1 MKKILIILL
10 MILSISLVACSDKYE
25 KIYNKAIEVTE
36 KAYKK
41 EGKVGE
47 VIIEKFYGEYNGVYV
62 LNPYL
67 KGYDGGYR
75 GSEGF
80 YKVENYRF
88 SFGSEDNMAYAIYDN
103 TFYGFNEAYELGL
116 LTLDDIKEIYE
127 IHCTPLLLEA
137 KYAYYERY
145 LSDFKDASYKDVK
158 LEEEFLSCR
167 STGYIQTYDYAL
179 FKLSSEYIAN
189 DEINDVFEIGKMK
202 FEFKNQNDI
211 IYLVY
216 NNQLYTLK
224 EAYES
229 FDFIKERIN
238 EIYVLNLEN
247 NVTSLSY
254 EWLKEYYNEYYTNH
268 FKSENVKI
276 TDVVGIYGTT
286 IVVLVEPVNGISDN
300 HEKIYQKGGLEFV
313 LNGKYYDI
321 EVIDLKE
328 NDIVRFD
335 KSSSYLEKENYQDIW
350 NKLFAN

>member
-127 IHCTPLLLEA
+127 IHCTHLLLEA

-145 LSDFKDASYKDVK
+145 LKKIKGTTWKDVK
-158 LEEEFLSCR
+158 LELDYLSDIPEFS
-167 STGYIQTYDYAL
+167 SPNHNYTIM
-179 FKLSSEYIAN
+179 KLSSEYIN
-189 DEINDVFEIGKMK
+189 NVEINETFQVDDMN
-202 FEFKNQNDI
+202 FEFKNQNDM
-211 IYLVY
+211 IYVIY
-216 NNQLYTLK
+216 QNKLYTLK
-224 EAYES
+224 EAYENLL
-229 FDFIKERIN
+229 FIKNRI
-238 EIYVLNLEN
+238 
-247 NVTSLSY
+247 
-254 EWLKEYYNEYYTNH
+254 
-268 FKSENVKI
+268 
-276 TDVVGIYGTT
+276 D
-286 IVVLVEPVNGISDN
+286 
-300 HEKIYQKGGLEFV
+300 KIYL
-313 LNGKYYDI
+313 L
-321 EVIDLKE
+321 
-328 NDIVRFD
+328 
-335 KSSSYLEKENYQDIW
+335 YL
-350 NKLFAN
+350 ANETN